1 MDSRPSPAAAE
12 RALRSFKELVGDGR
26 DLPLL
31 QPALELG
38 RIEDPDFDAQRSLAV
53 LSTLFHAVQ
62 AADPGPEAE
71 DEERLE
77 SMRRVLVE
85 EEGFTGDESL
95 AGETWTSC
103 LHLVLERRRGLP
115 ILLSVIYL
123 EIARR
128 LGLPLRGVGL
138 PGRYVVRLSGTLP
151 PLFLDPWDSGA
162 YLDEEGCARLVDR
175 LTHGRVAMQPE
186 FLRPWSHLRTLW
198 RMLNNMKATYVAAGD
213 LVRARQAVDRQIFLR
228 PEVAEPWRDRGL
240 LAYRSLLFHRA
251 VADLEAYLERAPQA
265 EDAEAIRDQLKSL
278 RRLLGCPN

>member
-1 MDSRPSPAAAE
+1 M
-12 RALRSFKELVGDGR
+12 
-26 DLPLL
+26 
-31 QPALELG
+31 
-38 RIEDPDFDAQRSLAV
+38 
-53 LSTLFHAVQ
+53 
-62 AADPGPEAE
+62 
-71 DEERLE
+71 
-77 SMRRVLVE
+77 
-85 EEGFTGDESL
+85 
-95 AGETWTSC
+95 
-103 LHLVLERRRGLP
+103 LERRRGLP